1 MEMEP
6 GYLLVISDN
15 SVDGEALSRQIE
27 QLGYRL
33 ASAGDERHALEM
45 LASQPFDLVLL
56 DMRRPALD
64 PSVILEHIRSR
75 NGSGPVPVIALTEA
89 GDLEGLEAL
98 LALGIEDYLREP
110 VTPRLLKA
118 RVDRGL
124 EKRRLL
130 AQAVQQK
137 DFVKYEQELQIGRQ
151 MQRSFLPDTLPQPAG
166 WEIAACF
173 QPARQVA
180 GDFYDAFA
188 LPRNRVGLVIGDVC
202 DKGVSAALFMTL
214 FRSLIRA
221 FAQQHYTLGQLDRL
235 SSRPSAPR
243 STAGA
248 RRQALPGIGTQ
259 ALKNAIVLTNN
270 YIAGTHADSN
280 MFATIFFGVLDP
292 ATGIMIYINGGHERP
307 AIVGPTGVKARLDP
321 TGPAVGMM
329 PDMDFE
335 IEQVQLD
342 PGDVLITYTDGVP
355 EAKNPAGKLFTE
367 KNLLAVLA
375 EPAPSAVGLLDRIE
389 GTVRAH
395 IAGAVQFDDITM
407 LAVRRAVETQ
417 K

>member
-1 MEMEP
+1 
-6 GYLLVISDN
+6 
-15 SVDGEALSRQIE
+15 
-27 QLGYRL
+27 
-33 ASAGDERHALEM
+33 
-45 LASQPFDLVLL
+45 
-56 DMRRPALD
+56 
-64 PSVILEHIRSR
+64 
-75 NGSGPVPVIALTEA
+75 
-89 GDLEGLEAL
+89 
-98 LALGIEDYLREP
+98 
-110 VTPRLLKA
+110 
-118 RVDRGL
+118 
-124 EKRRLL
+124 
-130 AQAVQQK
+130 
-137 DFVKYEQELQIGRQ
+137 
-151 MQRSFLPDTLPQPAG
+151 
-166 WEIAACF
+166 
-173 QPARQVA
+173 
-180 GDFYDAFA
+180 
-188 LPRNRVGLVIGDVC
+188 
-202 DKGVSAALFMTL
+202 
-214 FRSLIRA
+214 
-221 FAQQHYTLGQLDRL
+221 
-235 SSRPSAPR
+235 
-243 STAGA
+243 
-248 RRQALPGIGTQ
+248 
-259 ALKNAIVLTNN
+259 LKNAIVLTNN

-335 IEQVQLD
+335 IEQVQFD